1 MIELLAAADTASNW
15 PWVLFGRLHPLVVH
29 FPIGLLTLAALVEG
43 WGLAR
48 RRTAAGDAS
57 WICVWVGALS
67 AIVATVMGYSLAE
80 HKSTDLDTLLLH
92 ERLGLITTIVSV
104 LTVGLA
110 WRARRAGGT
119 GGSAMAFRA
128 FLLVSAMGVGVTGH
142 FGGEMIYPGWWE
154 YRMPWETKEAE
165 KKEPL
170 QTPDKSAPPPPGISD
185 LVDFE
190 KQIAP
195 IIKASCVK
203 CHGPEKPKGKLRLD
217 TKAEAM
223 KKGIKPG
230 KPDDSTF
237 YTLLISTDA
246 DERMPEKAP
255 ALPKEQTDLI
265 KKWIEQGAPWPD
277 GFEIQPPAKAPTK

>member
-1 MIELLAAADTASNW
+1 MIELLADVAPNW

-29 FPIGLLTLAALVEG
+29 FPIALLTLAALVEG
-43 WGLAR
+43 WGIAR

-57 WICVWVGALS
+57 WICVGIGALS

-80 HKSTDLDTLLLH
+80 HKSTDLETLKLH

-104 LTVGLA
+104 LTAGLA

-119 GGSAMAFRA
+119 GGPAMAFRA
-128 FLLVSAMGVGVTGH
+128 FLFVSAMGVGVTGH
-142 FGGEMIYPGWWE
+142 FGGEMIYPGWPD
-154 YRMPWETKEAE
+154 YRMPWEKKEAE

-170 QTPDKSAPPPPGISD
+170 QTPQNPPAPAIAGT
-185 LVDFE
+185 VDFE
-190 KQIAP
+190 KEIAP
-195 IIKASCVK
+195 IIKASCLK

-217 TKAEAM
+217 TKAGAM

-237 YTLLISTDA
+237 YTLLISTEE

-255 ALPKEQTDLI
+255 PLPPEKIALI

-277 GFEIQPPAKAPTK
+277 TFEIK